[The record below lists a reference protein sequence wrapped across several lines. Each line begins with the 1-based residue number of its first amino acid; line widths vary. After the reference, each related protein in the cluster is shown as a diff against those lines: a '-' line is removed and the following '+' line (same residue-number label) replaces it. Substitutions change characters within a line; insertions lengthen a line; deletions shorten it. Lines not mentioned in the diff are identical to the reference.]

1 MSVQVSYK
9 KQITIFLFLFAILLF
24 TIETGA
30 RIYEYFENNECEF
43 IGNDALKNL
52 DISKQNQIC
61 KDNTSIRYEVD
72 GILRFVPNQE
82 METIKINSH
91 GFRGD
96 DFSEKKDSDV
106 YRIFVVGGSTIFGSG
121 STSNDT
127 TITAF
132 LQKISRISNTDKKI
146 EIINAGIG
154 SAYSF
159 SEKYLIENNL
169 AKFQPNLIIVYSG
182 GNDAHNRYGEEYII
196 PGISTNNISSSD
208 QTDFL
213 NIIKKIIKGINY
225 RTPFVL
231 MKIISQFNEDIPI
244 NNNSKKQ
251 VQELWT
257 SRMGE
262 ICEGNKKKNIKTI
275 VLVQPMLGSGNKHLS
290 SSEEIILEKYG
301 GYMID
306 TLNILDEISNSLIK
320 LEKMCDETYDL
331 RTSFDDT
338 TESLFFDHIH
348 VNDLGNKIIAEKI
361 HKILENHM

>member
-1 MSVQVSYK
+1 
-9 KQITIFLFLFAILLF
+9 
-24 TIETGA
+24 
-30 RIYEYFENNECEF
+30 
-43 IGNDALKNL
+43 
-52 DISKQNQIC
+52 
-61 KDNTSIRYEVD
+61 
-72 GILRFVPNQE
+72 
-82 METIKINSH
+82 
-91 GFRGD
+91 
-96 DFSEKKDSDV
+96 
-106 YRIFVVGGSTIFGSG
+106 
-121 STSNDT
+121 
-127 TITAF
+127 
-132 LQKISRISNTDKKI
+132 
-146 EIINAGIG
+146 
-154 SAYSF
+154 
-159 SEKYLIENNL
+159 
-169 AKFQPNLIIVYSG
+169 
-182 GNDAHNRYGEEYII
+182 
-196 PGISTNNISSSD
+196 
-208 QTDFL
+208 
-213 NIIKKIIKGINY
+213 
-225 RTPFVL
+225 